1 MVNVIKR
8 NGRRQKFS
16 KAKLASSIE
25 KAARESGMN
34 AIRARDICDRMSA
47 DIAKRIRDRDEIRSS
62 DLRRRVLGRLDRSA
76 KRIAA
81 CWRRHERKVKK
92 RK

>member
-1 MVNVIKR
+1 MVNVVKR
-8 NGRRQKFS
+8 NGRKQRFS
-16 KAKLASSIE
+16 RAKLAKSIE

-34 AIRARDICDRMSA
+34 AARAGDVCDSMSA
-47 DIAKRIRDRDEIRSS
+47 DIAKRIKDRDQIKST
-62 DLRRRVLGRLDRSA
+62 DLRRRVLGRLDRKA
-76 KRIAA
+76 KRVAA